1 MKHLTNYSIA
11 IFLILLSVCGLF
23 ALPYIRSMQNAG
35 ITPTGIT
42 FDLSWPGTRQPYPE
56 IWFVMIP
63 FSVIAVMFAILTVTS
78 ILLGAACCWIFGSQS
93 SN

>member
-1 MKHLTNYSIA
+1 MKHFTNYFIA
-11 IFLILLSVCGLF
+11 VFLILLSVCGLL
-23 ALPYIRSMQNAG
+23 ALPYIRSIQNPG

-56 IWFVMIP
+56 IWLVMIP
-63 FSVIAVMFAILTVTS
+63 FSAIAVMFSVLTVTS
-78 ILLGAACCWIFGSQS
+78 ILLGAACCWIFDSQT